1 MEKLGIDPF
10 LLGVQII
17 NFIILFVILKKV
29 LYKPILKAMK
39 SREEKLA
46 GVETAMGELA
56 RKQEVFESTKEKVLK
71 AARSDA
77 NNIVNAAR
85 LEAQKI
91 KNEATEEGNKKAR
104 ALIAKGQGELDR
116 QAKLVK
122 RNVKESSKKLSQ
134 EVINHVLARVL
145 DDKTRLKSIA
155 LVAKELK
162 S

>member
-56 RKQEVFESTKEKVLK
+56 RKQEAIESTKEKELK
-71 AARSDA
+71 AARSEGKTKKK
-77 NNIVNAAR
+77 AAT
-85 LEAQKI
+85 LETQKI
-91 KNEATEEGNKKAR
+91 KNEANEEGNKKAR

-116 QAKLVK
+116 QAKLVE
-122 RNVKESSKKLSQ
+122 REVKESSKKLSQ
-134 EVINHVLARVL
+134 EAINHVLARVL
-145 DDKTRLKSIA
+145 ADKTRLKSIA